1 MKMVHKDM
9 DGDNMVEKMMMVKN
23 KRWSSKNREVGVD
36 L

>member
-1 MKMVHKDM
+1 MKMVHNDM